1 MKNLE
6 LRLIFAGVF
15 LFTAGSSVFALGRSA
30 EEKKLEASA
39 AELDKNHSE
48 GQQRVADKICAEFGV
63 SNGLVIGLRFRK
75 MGDGEIAIA
84 LALAQGLHRIIK
96 DEDLRRIVRLR
107 QGPPVMGWGRV
118 AGKLGLKLG
127 PVISKVEKLS
137 SKVRDQETSDKAEEA
152 GKVKEEKEK
161 AAEMAEKMKRPGTT
175 VKEGM
180 MSLSRQ

>member
-1 MKNLE
+1 MKNRE
-6 LRLIFAGVF
+6 LRLIFAG
-15 LFTAGSSVFALGRSA
+15 LLLLTAGTSVFAGGSP
-30 EEKKLEASA
+30 EEKALEAAA

-63 SNGLVIGLRFRK
+63 NNGLVIGLRFRK

-96 DEDLRRIVRLR
+96 DEDLRRIVMLR

-127 PVISKVEKLS
+127 PAIRKVEKLS
-137 SKVRDQETSDKAEEA
+137 AKVRDQEAGDKAKEA
-152 GKVKEEKEK
+152 KKEKEEVERERKT
-161 AAEMAEKMKRPGTT
+161 AEKMNRPGQT

-180 MSLSRQ
+180 KSLSRQ

>member
-6 LRLIFAGVF
+6 LRLIFAGLLLLTGTSVS
-15 LFTAGSSVFALGRSA
+15 AGKSA
-30 EEKKLEASA
+30 EEKRLEAVA
-39 AELDKNHSE
+39 GELDKNHSE

-63 SNGLVIGLRFRK
+63 DNGLVIGLRFRK
-75 MGDGEIAIA
+75 MGDGDIAIA
-84 LALAQGLHRIIK
+84 LAMSQGLHRVIR
-96 DEDLRRIVRLR
+96 DEDLRRIVSLR

-118 AGKLGLKLG
+118 AAKLGLKLG

-137 SKVRDQETSDKAEEA
+137 AQVRDQEASDKAKEA
-152 GKVKEEKEK
+152 GKAKEEKEK
-161 AAEMAEKMKRPGTT
+161 EAKMAEKMNLPGQT